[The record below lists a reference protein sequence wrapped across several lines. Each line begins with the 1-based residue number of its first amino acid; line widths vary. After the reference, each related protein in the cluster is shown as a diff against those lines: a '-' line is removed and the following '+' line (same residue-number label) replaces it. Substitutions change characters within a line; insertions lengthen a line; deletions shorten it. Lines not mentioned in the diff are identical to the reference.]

1 MLILVIMTNATGIFD
16 DKDMVVTDIRK
27 CDNIEDGVSQT
38 QQYFKELIGSS
49 FQDVDD
55 DAFQEELR
63 QHEMDLWT
71 TDDVEQSYV
80 HRVNLMDKNDFCVG
94 LIKEFV

>member
-16 DKDMVVTDIRK
+16 DDQMVVTDIRK
-27 CDNIEDGVSQT
+27 CESVEDGVVQT
-38 QQYFKELIGSS
+38 AEYFRQFVGPHYQGL
-49 FQDVDD
+49 DD
-55 DAFQEELR
+55 DAFQEELTK
-63 QHEMDLWT
+63 HEMTVWT

-80 HRVNLMDKNDFCVG
+80 ERVNLIHTNDFCVG